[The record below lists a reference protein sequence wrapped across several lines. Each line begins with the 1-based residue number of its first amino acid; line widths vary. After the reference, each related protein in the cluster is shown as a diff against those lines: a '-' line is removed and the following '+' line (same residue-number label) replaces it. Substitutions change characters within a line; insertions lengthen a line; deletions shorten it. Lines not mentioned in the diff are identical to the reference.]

1 MTMNQIL
8 ERSAT
13 TYGGRNGAIKDMASS
28 VELKLAK
35 PQEMGGVGDQGTNPE
50 ELFSA
55 GYSSCFASSIEYL
68 LQTSGVKYDA
78 IKVKATTKLVANPQ
92 TGFQFQ
98 LLVDAKISGVTKE
111 VEKEYIEKAYG
122 FCPYSKA
129 IRGNVEVTFI

>member
-1 MTMNQIL
+1 MNQIL

-13 TYGGRNGAIKDMASS
+13 TYGGRNGVIKDMASK

-35 PQEMGGVGDQGTNPE
+35 PVEMGGAGLPGTNPE

-68 LQTSGVKYDA
+68 LMTSGIKYEG
-78 IKVKATTKLVANPQ
+78 ITVKATTKLVANPE

-98 LLVDAKISGVTKE
+98 LFVEARIQGVTQE
-111 VEKEYIEKAYG
+111 IEKDYVQKAYG

-129 IRGNVEVTFI
+129 IKGNVDIKFI

>member
-1 MTMNQIL
+1 MNQIL
-8 ERSAT
+8 KRSAT
-13 TYGGRNGAIKDMASS
+13 TYGGRNGVIKDMESK

-35 PQEMGGVGDQGTNPE
+35 PLEMGGSGSQGTNPE

-68 LQTSGVKYDA
+68 LMTSGIKYDA
-78 IKVKATTKLVANPQ
+78 ISVKATTKLVANPE

-98 LLVDAKISGVTKE
+98 LFVEAKISGVSKE
-111 VEKEYIEKAYG
+111 VEKEYIQKAYG

-129 IRGNVEVTFI
+129 IKGNVDVKFM